1 MEAHFPELYLCKKP
15 SMIEIEGK
23 IVSREIFERH
33 FVCNLQACKG
43 ICCVKGDSGAP
54 LSEEETEI
62 LSQNH
67 TSILPFLAEDGK
79 QAIQSLGTHVMDVDG
94 ESVTPLVDGK
104 HCAYTVFDEGG
115 TAHCGIENAWKAGA
129 TAFRKPVSCHLYPI
143 RIQTFDQFEAINYDE
158 WDICDP
164 ACSLGKEL
172 QVPVYKFLKEA
183 LIRKYG
189 EDWYTQLSIA
199 ATWWMDKKK

>member
-1 MEAHFPELYLCKKP
+1 
-15 SMIEIEGK
+15 MIDIEGK
-23 IVSREIFERH
+23 IVSREIFERQ

-54 LSEEETEI
+54 LSQEETEI
-62 LSQNH
+62 LSQNYR
-67 TSILPFLAEDGK
+67 SIMPFLAEDGK
-79 QAIQSLGTHVMDVDG
+79 QAIQHLGTHIMDVDG
-94 ESVTPLVDGK
+94 EPVTPLVQGT

-129 TAFRKPVSCHLYPI
+129 TAFRKPISCHLYPI
-143 RIQTFDQFEAINYDE
+143 RVQTYDQFHAINYDK

-164 ACSLGKEL
+164 ACTLGKEL

-189 EDWYTQLSIA
+189 VGWYTQLSIA
-199 ATWWMDKKK
+199 ATWFNDKNK